1 MSSKK
6 SLWAVFLVTF
16 LCAALGGTLLYY
28 QAIQKQSRDSPAL
41 QNNAPRPP
49 SAAGT
54 GEDTGNNLSPGGTGS
69 DGNTPGSPNPGSG
82 DDKSGSGPASGTPGH
97 SVRGETDPR
106 NTTGAD
112 IEGKPGETEA
122 APGSPPPANDPA
134 EPANPRQPAGDDT
147 LRGQIELNY
156 ISQLQTIASGYE
168 SRLNALAAAAAKE
181 YKAAIEADPGADIT
195 PIAGRYYAEGKA
207 LEAEC
212 DARVYPLL
220 EAFEGELRAN
230 SFPIDKAVQ
239 ARETYE
245 ARKSARAGELI
256 SVSP

>member
-112 IEGKPGETEA
+112 IEENPAKLKRRQAASPAKTPLNRQIPG
-122 APGSPPPANDPA
+122 N
-134 EPANPRQPAGDDT
+134 RRDDT
-147 LRGQIELNY
+147 C
-156 ISQLQTIASGYE
+156 
-168 SRLNALAAAAAKE
+168 
-181 YKAAIEADPGADIT
+181 GA
-195 PIAGRYYAEGKA
+195 R
-207 LEAEC
+207 
-212 DARVYPLL
+212 
-220 EAFEGELRAN
+220 
-230 SFPIDKAVQ
+230 S
-239 ARETYE
+239 
-245 ARKSARAGELI
+245 S
-256 SVSP
+256 

>member
-1 MSSKK
+1 MSKK

-41 QNNAPRPP
+41 QNNAPCPP

-54 GEDTGNNLSPGGTGS
+54 GEDTGSLSPAGAGS
-69 DGNTPGSPNPGSG
+69 DGNTPGSSPAPGNG
-82 DDKSGSGPASGTPGH
+82 DDISGSGSPKGAPGH
-97 SVRGETDPR
+97 PVRGEADSR

-112 IEGKPGETEA
+112 IDGKPHETEA
-122 APGSPPPANDPA
+122 APGGPPPAKDPA
-134 EPANPRQPAGDDT
+134 EQTNTRQPTGDKS
-147 LRGQIELNY
+147 LRGRIELNY
-156 ISQLQTIASGYE
+156 ISRLQTIASGYE
-168 SRLNALAAAAAKE
+168 SRLNDLAAAAAKE
-181 YKAAIEADPGADIT
+181 YKAAIEADPGADIS
-195 PIAGRYYAEGKA
+195 PIAGRYYADGKA

-220 EAFEGELRAN
+220 EAFESELKAN

-245 ARKSARAGELI
+245 ARKSARAGELY